1 MVLRII
7 VFIFVFMVGFESFS
21 QKPNKPSWPPEG
33 TYKGPPPPPTP
44 IDHVSWLLLLAGGS
58 LGVIVYRSNKMNVV
72 K

>member
-1 MVLRII
+1 
-7 VFIFVFMVGFESFS
+7 
-21 QKPNKPSWPPEG
+21 
-33 TYKGPPPPPTP
+33 YKGPPPPPTP